1 MCDVS
6 RCKRPFLLTYA
17 AFEGKGN
24 KEVEVCQFHWDKHC
38 KDREKFDLRDYFS
51 KAKKKIKERRVK
63 ERRND

>member
-17 AFEGKGN
+17 AFGGKRN

-38 KDREKFDLRDYFS
+38 KEGGKFDLRLHF
-51 KAKKKIKERRVK
+51 KKKGKK
-63 ERRND
+63 K